1 MTTQTAHFSRY
12 TKDMD
17 SHIVVSDIKNFEHVT
32 FQALVNKNI
41 INQLFQ
47 KRNGRN
53 GKQYRIIDLFNE
65 NRDIIYALLY
75 GGTVLVFDS
84 NFIVNF
90 ELTKVNVKSLAWIFP
105 KGMPQNERQMNS
117 WISYVGWVAY
127 HRFV

>member
-1 MTTQTAHFSRY
+1 MKTNHFSRY
-12 TKDMD
+12 TEKMD
-17 SHIVVSDIKNFEHVT
+17 SHLVVSDIKNLEHVK
-32 FQALVNKNI
+32 FQELVNQNI

-65 NRDIIYALLY
+65 NRDIMYALLY
-75 GGTVLVFDS
+75 CGTVLAFDS

-90 ELTKVNVKSLAWIFP
+90 ELTKVNAKSLAWIFP

-127 HRFV
+127 RRFV